1 MKNIYSILIILLII
15 SSIVGLVWFISK
27 DNTDNLLSNM
37 YRVIDQQGKSQE
49 TQSNINNSTA
59 KIINLHSHPQQ
70 GENWMI
76 SFQTEGTADLRII
89 PQDQATIDDDEFIAL
104 YCGNKQITPQILEN
118 DVIYYKNW
126 SCPEKAQIIH
136 YTKKAGRHTLKFQFG
151 QTIMYAYNSAAW
163 YNPAWTKR
171 KKITIQ
177 NAYVDSNLTNFPLY
191 VDITSDTDIGASAQ
205 ADGDDIL
212 FTTDDGITQIPHEE
226 EYFNISAGSATG
238 HYWVKVP
245 TINSESTTD
254 IYVYY
259 GNSNASDQQQVTDV
273 WDSNTIG
280 VWHMGE
286 SAWDGTADEVVDS
299 TSNNNNGTAAGNA
312 TTTTGKIGRGGTFDG
327 DGDYVD
333 LYDTAPD
340 ILENLSEFAISAWVK
355 SSQSDISN
363 ESNVIQQDFIIIFR
377 KQAST
382 EKFIFS
388 IWNDSET
395 QSGYA
400 VSSTYADINWHYLVA
415 MYNNAQITLYVDGVL
430 DSTPQAFTGLTNSN
444 NARPFISNDTVN
456 QAWDGQIDNV
466 MIYNRALSADEI
478 KFQYYNQNEADNEL
492 TWDSEESYTPVPYKL
507 FKGNIRFN
515 VNPDD

>member
-15 SSIVGLVWFISK
+15 SSIVGLVWFVSR
-27 DNTDNLLSNM
+27 DNTDNLSSNI
-37 YRVIDQQGKSQE
+37 YKAINQEERSQE
-49 TQSNINNSTA
+49 TQSNVNSSTA

-70 GENWMI
+70 GENWII
-76 SFQTEGTADLRII
+76 SFQTQGTADLRII
-89 PQDQATIDDDEFIAL
+89 PMDQATIEDDEFTAL
-104 YCGNKQITPQILEN
+104 YCGNKQVTPQILEN

-136 YTKKAGRHTLKFQFG
+136 YTKKAGRHALKFQFG
-151 QTIMYAYNSAAW
+151 QTVMYAYNSAAW

-245 TINSESTTD
+245 TINSGSTTD

-259 GNSNASDQQQVTDV
+259 GNSNASDQQQVIDV
-273 WDSNTIG
+273 WDNNTVG

-286 SAWDGTADEVVDS
+286 SAWDGTAGEVVDS
-299 TSNNNNGTAAGNA
+299 TSNNNDGTAADNA

-327 DGDYVD
+327 YGDY
-333 LYDTAPD
+333 
-340 ILENLSEFAISAWVK
+340 IEI
-355 SSQSDISN
+355 
-363 ESNVIQQDFIIIFR
+363 
-377 KQAST
+377 
-382 EKFIFS
+382 
-388 IWNDSET
+388 
-395 QSGYA
+395 
-400 VSSTYADINWHYLVA
+400 
-415 MYNNAQITLYVDGVL
+415 
-430 DSTPQAFTGLTNSN
+430 
-444 NARPFISNDTVN
+444 PFIDITEGGTVLGWVYYDDLSTDHALAGIAEGAPIESWQLWMDNGTGDHFAMAFNDGSWHVRYGTSVPTTGVWYQYGFTYNGTVAKLFVN
-456 QAWDGQIDNV
+456 GIQEGADLSTGMQDIDTSIFIGKVNFSEAAKYHNGLIDNV
-466 MIYNRALSADEI
+466 MIFDRALSADEI

-492 TWDSEESYTPVPYKL
+492 TWDSEESFSVPTYMRIK
-507 FKGNIRFN
+507 
-515 VNPDD
+515 